1 MISNSMYERE
11 REQFMINILF
21 LHAGAEMYGADK
33 VMLDLIRNLDK
44 KEFSAHVVLP
54 CDGVLVEALKKEGI
68 SVEVIP
74 YPIMRRKYFNPKG
87 IIKYGFGLLK
97 YSKKISEIAR
107 EREID
112 IIHTNTAATLEGCF
126 VSKKLHIPQLWSIHE
141 IIVSP
146 KLMFKL
152 TSRWISKYASI
163 TITVSGAVK
172 QHLMTSGC
180 FQDDDIHVIYNG
192 VDANRFK
199 PENDSTYLRKEW
211 NIPEGS
217 RVIGMMGRVNSWK
230 GQGDFLKAANIVMS
244 KYRDVY
250 TVFVGAA
257 FEGEEWREKELAE
270 AIAQSPYKDRIINQG
285 YRTDSEGIYKL
296 YDIFVLPSTNPDPLP
311 TVVLEAMATGKPV
324 VGYKHGG
331 VCEMVAD
338 GENGLLATVRDP
350 EDLAAKICNL
360 LEDDSLREKMGVSS
374 RMRLLER
381 FSIESYVENYSKEYR
396 LLSKGTQ

>member
-1 MISNSMYERE
+1 
-11 REQFMINILF
+11 MINILF

-44 KEFSAHVVLP
+44 RNFSAHVILP
-54 CDGVLVEALKKEGI
+54 CEGVLVDALKKENI

-74 YPIMRRKYFNPKG
+74 YPIMRRKYFNIKG
-87 IIKYGFGLLK
+87 IIQYGAGLIK
-97 YSKKISEIAR
+97 YSNQIAKIAKEKK
-107 EREID
+107 ID
-112 IIHTNTAATLEGCF
+112 IIHTNTAATLEGCL

-141 IIVSP
+141 IIVNP

-152 TSRWISKYASI
+152 TSWWISKYASI
-163 TITVSGAVK
+163 TITDSQAVK
-172 QHLMTSGC
+172 NHLMTSG
-180 FQDDDIHVIYNG
+180 FFKEEDIHVIYNG

-199 PENDSTYLRKEW
+199 PENNSDYLRREW
-211 NIPEGS
+211 NIPENA

-230 GQGDFLKAANIVMS
+230 GQGDFLKAANIVMERYS
-244 KYRDVY
+244 DVY

-257 FEGEEWREKELAE
+257 FEGEEWREKELAD
-270 AIAQSPYKDRIINQG
+270 AIADSPYKDRIVNVG

-296 YDIFVLPSTNPDPLP
+296 YDVFVLPSTNPDPLP

-338 GENGLLATVRDP
+338 GYNGLLAEVRNP
-350 EDLAAKICNL
+350 EDLASKIMIL
-360 LEDDSLREKMGVSS
+360 LENDDLRAQMEKNS
-374 RMRLLER
+374 RKRLLEY
-381 FSIESYVENYSKEYR
+381 FSIQSYIDNYEKEYIR
-396 LLSKGTQ
+396 IYQIEHSSDAGRSS